1 MPQKYHIEALYL
13 IFHFLSKN
21 PKKILVME
29 TSVPS
34 VDESIFNLN
43 TDWEDLY
50 GDVVEEEPHLIP
62 ETLGRTV
69 YVEYF
74 VDTYHSGNFITRHP
88 HSGILLFINN
98 DLMKSFI
105 KRKNTVESITFGSEL
120 VALRISRNMIVEI
133 RIKLKLFG
141 VNFGDTENV
150 LCYNNGVVNSTSI
163 PESTLSKKHNAI
175 NYHCVYEAS
184 AYGILRVRK

>member
-1 MPQKYHIEALYL
+1 MDERYAKHVSWFQQLIGIFLWAVGLRSIDIQIEFVLLLQYQTLPQKYHIEALYL

-74 VDTYHSGNFITRHP
+74 VDTDHSGNFITRHP

-133 RIKLKLFG
+133 RIKLKLFEFPLAG
-141 VNFGDTENV
+141 
-150 LCYNNGVVNSTSI
+150 
-163 PESTLSKKHNAI
+163 P
-175 NYHCVYEAS
+175 
-184 AYGILRVRK
+184 